1 MCATAPLAPA
11 LCRRHP
17 RPTLGRCLQ
26 PLEELCAELSRD
38 VSLRRMG
45 TAEECAKA
53 VYFLACEESSYVTG
67 TTLHVDGGFTRK

>member
-1 MCATAPLAPA
+1 MVREYPKCI
-11 LCRRHP
+11 HP
-17 RPTLGRCLQ
+17 RAGVQ
-26 PLEELCAELSRD
+26 PLEALCDELARD

-53 VYFLACEESSYVTG
+53 VYFLACEESSYITG

>member
-1 MCATAPLAPA
+1 MWYDSTPSAFIHVRAW
-11 LCRRHP
+11 
-17 RPTLGRCLQ
+17 Q
-26 PLEELCAELSRD
+26 PLEALCEELARD

-53 VYFLACEESSYVTG
+53 VYFLACEESSYITG